1 VRPLDPLPGASPLA
15 RITAWFARA
24 VVAPF
29 ADMLGRRG
37 AVVIL
42 CFVVL
47 YKFGD
52 ALAATMSNPLYV
64 SLGFTK
70 VEVANIGKAYGFV
83 ANLAGLAAGGII
95 VLRLGIFR
103 ALLVCGVLQMLSNLM
118 YILQAWVGHDVP
130 VLALTIG
137 IENLTGGMGSAAFV
151 AYLSG
156 LCNVAFTA
164 TQYALL
170 TSLAAIGRTTLS
182 ASGGWLAD
190 MLGWS
195 PFFALATVACVPG
208 LILLTMIM
216 RLEPA
221 GNTAAQP

>member
-1 VRPLDPLPGASPLA
+1 
-15 RITAWFARA
+15 
-24 VVAPF
+24 
-29 ADMLGRRG
+29 MLGRRG
-37 AVVIL
+37 ALAILSFVI
-42 CFVVL
+42 L

-52 ALAATMSNPLYV
+52 ALAGTMSNPLYV

-83 ANLAGLAAGGII
+83 ANLAGLAAGGVV
-95 VLRLGIFR
+95 VLRFGIFR

-118 YILQAWVGHDVP
+118 YVLQAWVGHDVP
-130 VLALTIG
+130 TLALTIG
-137 IENLTGGMGSAAFV
+137 VENLTGGMGSAAFV

-156 LCNVAFTA
+156 LCNIAFTA

-182 ASGGWLAD
+182 ASGGALAD

-195 PFFALATVACVPG
+195 PFFVIATVACLPG
-208 LILLTMIM
+208 LLLLAWIM
-216 RLEPA
+216 RSEPA
-221 GNTAAQP
+221 AEPPISRRRTAGCDAV